1 MFFSY
6 CQSFNF
12 CTGFEKEIEAW
23 QLIEPSKSNV
33 KVLTPEQIAS
43 YEASLD
49 AMIGGD
55 WSKAYDLLYAIPA
68 WDRPKDVLLSII
80 LRNNRVPPDD
90 WDGVI
95 KMPKL

>member
-1 MFFSY
+1 
-6 CQSFNF
+6 
-12 CTGFEKEIEAW
+12 
-23 QLIEPSKSNV
+23 
-33 KVLTPEQIAS
+33 
-43 YEASLD
+43 
-49 AMIGGD
+49 MIGGD
-55 WSKAYDLLYAIPA
+55 WSEAYDLLQAIPA

>member
-1 MFFSY
+1 M
-6 CQSFNF
+6 CQ
-12 CTGFEKEIEAW
+12 
-23 QLIEPSKSNV
+23 
-33 KVLTPEQIAS
+33 VLSPEQIAS

-55 WSKAYDLLYAIPA
+55 WSKAYDLLHAIPA